1 MRTIRLLTAII
12 FAIFISTPY
21 LSGAEN
27 TYPGAKDSSIGKN
40 NLISMDFQDA
50 NLKTVLKVFS
60 QQSGLNFIASQNVQE
75 RTVTVYFD
83 NVKVDDAL
91 NYLMNAN
98 SLIYEQEPG
107 TNIFL
112 VKETGKSEIET
123 ITKIYELK
131 YAQLSAPDKKGGGS
145 GEKDPTKSASDS
157 GGDKSGAADIVGI
170 VKSILSK
177 NGKIVADKRSNSLI
191 IMDVPSQFPVIE
203 DLLARLDIRTPQ
215 VRIKVE
221 VLETTTK
228 LIESLGVNW
237 EDGIFGIYTG
247 PSHNTIFPMNNGLG
261 RNNSSGEGI
270 KAPGLFDM
278 TSTKST
284 ITALIN
290 NSDTKILAR
299 PQVMTMNNETARI
312 ELSSKEKAS
321 KTTTTS
327 AVGNSGSTTGD
338 TYEEADT
345 GVILEVTPQ
354 ISKDGYVTM
363 NLKPSVTELEVS
375 RFTGP
380 PPAFDTRTRSAE
392 TTVIIKDGETVVI
405 GGLIK
410 SNHSGSINK
419 VPFFGDIPVLGAAF
433 RYKAKE
439 NTDRELIIFITPT
452 IVKDSSSVA
461 LGSISERE
469 QEKPKAVRE
478 KEVNTVLDLFGG

>member
-1 MRTIRLLTAII
+1 MKIIRVFTAII
-12 FAIFISTPY
+12 FAIFVSVPY
-21 LSGAEN
+21 ASGAAN
-27 TYPGAKDSSIGKN
+27 TYAGAKDSSLGKN

-50 NLKTVLKVFS
+50 NLKTVLKIFS

-107 TNIFL
+107 TNIFI
-112 VKETGKSEIET
+112 VKETGKPEIET

-131 YAQLSAPDKKGGGS
+131 YAQLSAPAKQNGGGGS
-145 GEKDPTKSASDS
+145 GEKDPTKASS
-157 GGDKSGAADIVGI
+157 GSEGGKSGEVEII
-170 VKSILSK
+170 SILQSILSK
-177 NGKIVADKRSNSLI
+177 NGKVVADKRSNSLI
-191 IMDVPSQFPVIE
+191 IRDVPSQFPIIE

-247 PSHNTIFPMNNGLG
+247 PSHNTIFPMNNALG
-261 RNNSSGEGI
+261 KNNSSGEGI
-270 KAPGLFDM
+270 KTSGLFDM
-278 TSTKST
+278 TSTKGT
-284 ITALIN
+284 ISALIN

-338 TYEEADT
+338 TYEIDDT
-345 GVILEVTPQ
+345 GVVLEVTPQ
-354 ISKDGYVTM
+354 ISKDGYITM
-363 NLKPSVTELEVS
+363 NLKPSFTELELS
-375 RFTGP
+375 RFSN
-380 PPAFDTRTRSAE
+380 AYDTHKRATE
-392 TTVIIKDGETVVI
+392 TTVMIKDGETVVI

-410 SNHSGSINK
+410 SKNEHGLKK
-419 VPFFGDIPVLGAAF
+419 VPFFGDIPILGSAF
-433 RYKAKE
+433 RYKTQ
-439 NTDRELIIFITPT
+439 NDQDRELIIFITPS
-452 IVKDSSSVA
+452 IVKDISYA
-461 LGSISERE
+461 LGNISERE
-469 QEKPKAVRE
+469 QEKPKAIRE
-478 KEVNTVLDLFGG
+478 KEINTVLDLFGG

>member
-1 MRTIRLLTAII
+1 MKTIRLLTAII
-12 FAIFISTPY
+12 FAIFISAPY
-21 LSGAEN
+21 ASGAAN
-27 TYPGAKDSSIGKN
+27 TYAGAKDSSLGKN
-40 NLISMDFQDA
+40 NQISMDFQDA

-83 NVKVDDAL
+83 NVKVEDAL

-107 TNIFL
+107 TNIFI
-112 VKETGKSEIET
+112 VKETGKPEIET

-131 YAQLSAPDKKGGGS
+131 YAQLSAPAKKSAGS
-145 GEKDPTKSASDS
+145 EEQDPTKSTS
-157 GGDKSGAADIVGI
+157 GAEGGKSGEAEIVSI
-170 VKSILSK
+170 LQNILSK
-177 NGKIVADKRSNSLI
+177 NGKVVADKRSNSLI
-191 IMDVPSQFPVIE
+191 IRDVPSQFPIIE

-247 PSHNTIFPMNNGLG
+247 PSSNTIWPMNDSLG

-270 KAPGLFDM
+270 KASGLFNM
-278 TSTKST
+278 ASTKGT

-299 PQVMTMNNETARI
+299 PQVMTMNNETAKI
-312 ELSSKEKAS
+312 ELSSQEKAS

-327 AVGNSGSTTGD
+327 AVGSSGSTTGD
-338 TYEEADT
+338 TYQEKDT

-354 ISKDGYVTM
+354 ISKDGYITM
-363 NLKPSVTELEVS
+363 NLKPSFTELELS
-375 RFTGP
+375 RFSN
-380 PPAFDTRTRSAE
+380 AYDTHKRATE
-392 TTVIIKDGETVVI
+392 TTVMVKDGETVVI

-410 SNHSGSINK
+410 SKKEHGLKK
-419 VPFFGDIPVLGAAF
+419 VPFLGDIPILGSAF
-433 RYKAKE
+433 RYKSQN
-439 NTDRELIIFITPT
+439 NTDRELIIFITPS
-452 IVKDSSSVA
+452 IVKDISYA
-461 LGSISERE
+461 LGNISERE

>member
-1 MRTIRLLTAII
+1 MKTIRLITAII
-12 FAIFISTPY
+12 FAIFISAPY
-21 LSGAEN
+21 VSGAAN
-27 TYPGAKDSSIGKN
+27 TYVGAKDSSLGKN
-40 NLISMDFQDA
+40 NQISMDFQDA

-60 QQSGLNFIASQNVQE
+60 QQSGLNFIASQNVQD

-83 NVKVDDAL
+83 NVKVEDAL

-98 SLIYEQEPG
+98 SLIYEQESG
-107 TNIFL
+107 TNIFI
-112 VKETGKSEIET
+112 VKETGKPEIET

-131 YAQLSAPDKKGGGS
+131 YAQLSAPAKKSAGSAEQDSTKASSGSEGGKS
-145 GEKDPTKSASDS
+145 GEAEIIS
-157 GGDKSGAADIVGI
+157 ILQN
-170 VKSILSK
+170 ILSK
-177 NGKIVADKRSNSLI
+177 NGKVVADKRSNSLI
-191 IMDVPSQFPVIE
+191 IRDVPSQFPIIE
-203 DLLARLDIRTPQ
+203 DLLARLDVRTPQ

-228 LIESLGVNW
+228 LIESLGINW
-237 EDGIFGIYTG
+237 ADGIFGIYTG
-247 PSHNTIFPMNNGLG
+247 PVVNTIWPMNNNLG
-261 RNNSSGEGI
+261 RNFPSGTSGEVI
-270 KAPGLFDM
+270 KTAGTFSM
-278 TSTKST
+278 ASTSGT

-338 TYEEADT
+338 TYEEKDT

-354 ISKDGYVTM
+354 ISKDGYITM
-363 NLKPSVTELEVS
+363 NLKPSFTELELS
-375 RFTGP
+375 RFTN
-380 PPAFDTRTRSAE
+380 AYDVHKRATE
-392 TTVIIKDGETVVI
+392 TTVMIKDGETVVI

-410 SNHSGSINK
+410 SKNEHGLKK
-419 VPFFGDIPVLGAAF
+419 VPFLGDIPILGAAF
-433 RYKAKE
+433 RYKTQ
-439 NTDRELIIFITPT
+439 NDQDRELIIFITPS
-452 IVKDSSSVA
+452 IVKDISYA
-461 LGSISERE
+461 LGNISERE